1 MGCGDATANVP
12 VLVAIHDAG
21 EDVVRVGACAD
32 EEEDDEEEGLEVEER
47 RLWVGGRGGQCVI
60 GWGWSTGLR
69 RGGRA
74 MLGFG

>member
-47 RLWVGGRGGQCVI
+47 CLLVGGRGG
-60 GWGWSTGLR
+60 
-69 RGGRA
+69 
-74 MLGFG
+74 